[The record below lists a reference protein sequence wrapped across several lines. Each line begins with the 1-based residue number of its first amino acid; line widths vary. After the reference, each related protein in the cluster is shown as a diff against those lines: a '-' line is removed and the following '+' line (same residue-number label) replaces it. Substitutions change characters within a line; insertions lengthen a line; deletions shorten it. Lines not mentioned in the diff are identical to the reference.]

1 MAERR
6 GRALGTGSTYT
17 VKTSD
22 TGRRIRVRVTGKN
35 GATGSVVS
43 GWAAV
48 QGNGTVSTFYQ
59 LKALTLNTT
68 NAVVGTTL
76 TATLSPSGATA
87 NIYWYLDNGTYLGYG
102 SSYTV
107 QPSAIAAASS
117 PTPRAPTAPPARRP
131 APTRTP

>member
-1 MAERR
+1 MGAR
-6 GRALGTGSTYT
+6 LGTGSTYT

-35 GATGSVVS
+35 GTTGSVVS

-48 QGNGTVSTFYQ
+48 QGNGTVGTVYQ

-76 TATLSPSGATA
+76 TATIAPSGATA

-107 QPSAIAAASS
+107 QPTRSAAASS

>member
-1 MAERR
+1 M
-6 GRALGTGSTYT
+6 
-17 VKTSD
+17 
-22 TGRRIRVRVTGKN
+22 TGKN

-107 QPSAIAAASS
+107 QPSAIGRRIFAYAEGTNS
-117 PTPRAPTAPPARRP
+117 TTARRP

>member
-1 MAERR
+1 M
-6 GRALGTGSTYT
+6 
-17 VKTSD
+17 
-22 TGRRIRVRVTGKN
+22 TGKN
-35 GATGSVVS
+35 GTTGSVVS

-48 QGNGTVSTFYQ
+48 QGNGTVSTVYQ

-76 TATLSPSGATA
+76 TATIAPSGATA

-107 QPSAIAAASS
+107 QPSALGRRIFAYAEGTNS
-117 PTPRAPTAPPARRP
+117 TTARRP